1 MASFSG
7 LLSNVSQIAGV
18 VTSAQ
23 NLYDQLHPT
32 PSVLSNRQLDSF
44 TAKVNDVKRGLGGF
58 ARPNYFLATIEH
70 QGPKLSSPLLNHQ
83 NQARINLLC
92 DSTTLPDIATIPIT
106 SSEGTDF
113 PYDIVNNFAYAT
125 HSATFY
131 LSSDMWEKKFFDKWI
146 ELTYHKEKGQPNFY
160 NNYTASMKITQGYF
174 GGDGSSDG
182 KTARTWTHDTENPDK
197 KYTVTLKDVYPKSI
211 APISLDWSSTNT
223 LAKMSVTFH
232 YSSWSSNYSKVLGEA
247 WPKDD

>member
-7 LLSNVSQIAGV
+7 LLSNVSQIAGA

-23 NLYDQLHPT
+23 NLYSQLHPT
-32 PSVLSNRQLDSF
+32 PSVLPNRQLDNFRANINNS
-44 TAKVNDVKRGLGGF
+44 NRGMGCF

-70 QGPKLSSPLLNHQ
+70 QGNNKFSPLLNRQ
-83 NQARINLLC
+83 NQDRINLLC

-106 SSEGTDF
+106 STEGTDF
-113 PYDIVNNFAYAT
+113 SYDIVNNFAYAT

-146 ELTYHKEKGQPNFY
+146 GLTYNKDKGQPNFY
-160 NNYTASMKITQGYF
+160 DNYTGSMTITQGYF
-174 GGDGSSDG
+174 GGDIDDIWGHEGES
-182 KTARTWTHDTENPDK
+182 

-232 YSSWSSNYSKVLGEA
+232 YSSWSSNYESM
-247 WPKDD
+247 